1 MLKYYLKGRRKMKE
15 KQIYEK
21 VKLLV
26 EDYFSEDIKK
36 DFDEA
41 KKLLKKEK
49 RISKYFRKD
58 RRKEENELYLEYDRK
73 IKEKIKEINV
83 KYKSCINTYI
93 NDLEIRNVFKKE
105 YEFKDDIKPY
115 VEFLETLYVLKV
127 LVKVNSFCLQEKTIK
142 IG

>member
-1 MLKYYLKGRRKMKE
+1 MKE

-41 KKLLKKEK
+41 KELLKKGK
-49 RISKYFRKD
+49 RIPKYI
-58 RRKEENELYLEYDRK
+58 RRNGIKEENELYQEYE
-73 IKEKIKEINV
+73 KEISDKIKEINV
-83 KYKSCINTYI
+83 EYKPCINTYI
-93 NDLEIRNVFKKE
+93 NDLEIRKVFEKE

-115 VEFLETLYVLKV
+115 IGFLETLYVLKV
-127 LVKVNSFCLQEKTIK
+127 LVRVNSFCLQEKTIK
-142 IG
+142 MS

>member
-1 MLKYYLKGRRKMKE
+1 MKE

-41 KKLLKKEK
+41 KDLLKKGK
-49 RISKYFRKD
+49 RIPKYI
-58 RRKEENELYLEYDRK
+58 RRNGIKEENELYQEYEREISD
-73 IKEKIKEINV
+73 KIKEINV
-83 KYKSCINTYI
+83 EYKTCINTYI
-93 NDLEIRNVFKKE
+93 NNPEIRKVFEKE

-115 VEFLETLYVLKV
+115 IEFLETLYVLKV
-127 LVKVNSFCLQEKTIK
+127 LVRVNSFCLQEKTIK
-142 IG
+142 IS

>member
-1 MLKYYLKGRRKMKE
+1 MKE

-41 KKLLKKEK
+41 KDLLKKGK
-49 RISKYFRKD
+49 RIPKYI
-58 RRKEENELYLEYDRK
+58 RRNGIKEENELYQEYEREISD
-73 IKEKIKEINV
+73 KIKEINV
-83 KYKSCINTYI
+83 EYKTCINTYI
-93 NDLEIRNVFKKE
+93 NDPEIRKVFEKE

-115 VEFLETLYVLKV
+115 IEFLETLYVLKV
-127 LVKVNSFCLQEKTIK
+127 LVRVNSFCLQEKTIK
-142 IG
+142 IS

>member
-1 MLKYYLKGRRKMKE
+1 MKE

-41 KKLLKKEK
+41 KKLLKQGK
-49 RISKYFRKD
+49 RISKCFRKD
-58 RRKEENELYLEYDRK
+58 GTKKENELYLEYDRK

-127 LVKVNSFCLQEKTIK
+127 LVKVNSFCLQEKTNLNQVK
-142 IG
+142 P

>member
-1 MLKYYLKGRRKMKE
+1 MKE

-41 KKLLKKEK
+41 KDLLKKGK
-49 RISKYFRKD
+49 RIPKYI
-58 RRKEENELYLEYDRK
+58 RRNGIKEENELYQEYEREISD
-73 IKEKIKEINV
+73 KIKEINV
-83 KYKSCINTYI
+83 EYKPCINTYI
-93 NDLEIRNVFKKE
+93 NDLEIRKVFEKE

-115 VEFLETLYVLKV
+115 IGFLETLYVLKV
-127 LVKVNSFCLQEKTIK
+127 LVRVNSFCLQEKTIK
-142 IG
+142 MS

>member
-1 MLKYYLKGRRKMKE
+1 MKE

-49 RISKYFRKD
+49 RISKYFRND
-58 RRKEENELYLEYDRK
+58 GTKEKNELYLEYDRK

-115 VEFLETLYVLKV
+115 IGFLETLYVLKV
-127 LVKVNSFCLQEKTIK
+127 LVKVNSFYLQEKTIK

>member
-1 MLKYYLKGRRKMKE
+1 MKE